1 MGAGEQP
8 NGSMQKAGCGRCVCF
23 AVRALFWGVMMLA
36 AFGIVS
42 MFATNISFHE
52 RTHRTTRLL
61 VLADSFWKAGF
72 YSVSILGVLTVLSA
86 LVHGKNSTEDSVKDF
101 WQGTWLV
108 DRKSLQQ
115 RGFIIQPLGLYFLGG
130 FLFITQ
136 VVLEEKIIPGTELV
150 SQKSERGHKR
160 FGRRHVLGDDIE
172 PEHRCFFL
180 EQVDGKVAADLPDTH
195 WGTPPYAK
203 LRQFMFSGRSGQETL
218 EQAQINHYTKS
229 DRSVLS
235 YLDALW
241 GEHMRRIP
249 PSQLSSCYYAEDTI
263 ISFALNLPTDDFNVK
278 SLLNVSSTNSS
289 RPENFKFAPAYLGAD
304 GWPWNRRILFAKDY
318 MTACLYV
325 CYSWADGSAVAK
337 LLECGMVIGGG
348 LTIVLIANAIGHQLG
363 SLLITHSTQPNELV
377 QAMLRDFRVLWYA
390 RRAMI
395 QFSCPG
401 GLKHLKLEND
411 PELKKLED
419 TFRMFTRLA
428 WQALGWIFLKLAL
441 ATVLVFKIYRPLAIR
456 YTDSLADRALLRC
469 LLYLSVFNLALRS
482 VLCFTK
488 KVWSEGEDDSFYHQ
502 SPAALAL
509 PLDAPQAR
517 ASSSDSERTGMVTYD
532 LYEWISLSG
541 DEVISLLFSYTKQ
554 IGTEDLLEPYQQ
566 IKVNPARTVHLDG
579 LRFGFC
585 IGRNATGEILSDKH
599 GALWAGAQVQVE
611 FDRDDVHCT
620 KEDPRVKQLTGKE
633 DREDE
638 KAQVLQ
644 KKVIVNLDPV
654 DLIRV
659 QAEEIF
665 TEEKFRQ
672 WLNAKVDKKVNDK
685 GDPLVPQSA

>member
-1 MGAGEQP
+1 
-8 NGSMQKAGCGRCVCF
+8 
-23 AVRALFWGVMMLA
+23 
-36 AFGIVS
+36 
-42 MFATNISFHE
+42 
-52 RTHRTTRLL
+52 
-61 VLADSFWKAGF
+61 
-72 YSVSILGVLTVLSA
+72 
-86 LVHGKNSTEDSVKDF
+86 
-101 WQGTWLV
+101 
-108 DRKSLQQ
+108 
-115 RGFIIQPLGLYFLGG
+115 
-130 FLFITQ
+130 
-136 VVLEEKIIPGTELV
+136 
-150 SQKSERGHKR
+150 
-160 FGRRHVLGDDIE
+160 
-172 PEHRCFFL
+172 
-180 EQVDGKVAADLPDTH
+180 
-195 WGTPPYAK
+195 
-203 LRQFMFSGRSGQETL
+203 
-218 EQAQINHYTKS
+218 
-229 DRSVLS
+229 
-235 YLDALW
+235 
-241 GEHMRRIP
+241 MRRIP

-289 RPENFKFAPAYLGAD
+289 RPEPFKFAPAYLGAD

-325 CYSWADGSAVAK
+325 CYSWAEGSAVAK

-377 QAMLRDFRVLWYA
+377 QAMLRDSRVLWYA

-401 GLKHLKLEND
+401 GLKHLELEND

-441 ATVLVFKIYRPLAIR
+441 ATVLVFKIHRPLAIR

-488 KVWSEGEDDSFYHQ
+488 KVESTSHAAQRGCSQLEPSSTRESSADFPQVWREGEDDSFYHP

-509 PLDAPQAR
+509 PLDAPEAC

-566 IKVNPARTVHLDG
+566 IKVKPARTVHLDG

-585 IGRNATGEILSDKH
+585 IGRNATGQILSDKH

-638 KAQVLQ
+638 KEQVLQ

-672 WLNAKVDKKVNDK
+672 WLNAKVDKKVDDK
-685 GDPLVPQSA
+685 GDPLMPQSA